1 MWLVT
6 ITCSAEAWKRDSAK
20 FLAIASKYAG
30 IPVSSKK
37 MKADGDRIMQ
47 YELED
52 VGDAEAFEEEC
63 ATLPDFTAMFE
74 SL

>member
-6 ITCSAEAWKRDSAK
+6 ITCSEEAWKRDSAK
-20 FLAIASKYAG
+20 FLAIASKYG
-30 IPVSSKK
+30 DIPVSSKK

-47 YELED
+47 YQLEH
-52 VGDAEAFEEEC
+52 VGDAEAFEEE
-63 ATLPDFTAMFE
+63 AAALPDFTAIFE

>member
-6 ITCSAEAWKRDSAK
+6 ITCSAEAWKLHSAQ

-30 IPVSSKK
+30 MPVSSKK

-47 YELED
+47 YKVEE

-63 ATLPDFTAMFE
+63 AALPDFTAMFE

>member
-1 MWLVT
+1 MP
-6 ITCSAEAWKRDSAK
+6 RNR
-20 FLAIASKYAG
+20 
-30 IPVSSKK
+30 VSTRK

-47 YELED
+47 YEVED

-63 ATLPDFTAMFE
+63 AALPDFSAMFE

>member
-1 MWLVT
+1 ML
-6 ITCSAEAWKRDSAK
+6 
-20 FLAIASKYAG
+20 SKG

-63 ATLPDFTAMFE
+63 AALPDFTAMFE

>member
-1 MWLVT
+1 MP
-6 ITCSAEAWKRDSAK
+6 RNR
-20 FLAIASKYAG
+20 
-30 IPVSSKK
+30 VSTRKI
-37 MKADGDRIMQ
+37 KADGDRIMQ

-63 ATLPDFTAMFE
+63 GALPDFSAMFE

>member
-6 ITCSAEAWKRDSAK
+6 ITCSADAWKRHATE
-20 FLAIASKYAG
+20 FLAIASKYPG
-30 IPVSSKK
+30 TPVSSKK

-47 YELED
+47 YQIED

-63 ATLPDFTAMFE
+63 AALPDFTAIFE
-74 SL
+74 AL